1 MDFKA
6 FTSVFKGA
14 TPEQLKARRARDA
27 GFARTDVRAAHRAS
41 CSLCCALIC
50 ADPRAARTHCA
61 G

>member
-27 GFARTDVRAAHRAS
+27 GFARTVFS
-41 CSLCCALIC
+41 ALRIALPARC
-50 ADPRAARTHCA
+50 ADLR
-61 G
+61 